1 MALLKITL
9 VRLLTQIQRDMTIW
23 PFHPV
28 ALAGVATFIL
38 VDLVL
43 VVLLVDE

>member
-9 VRLLTQIQRDMTIW
+9 VRLLTQIQRDMTMW
-23 PFHPV
+23 LFPPV
-28 ALAGVATFIL
+28 ALAGAATFTL
-38 VDLVL
+38 VDLAL

>member
-23 PFHPV
+23 LSPPV
-28 ALAGVATFIL
+28 ALAGVAMFTL